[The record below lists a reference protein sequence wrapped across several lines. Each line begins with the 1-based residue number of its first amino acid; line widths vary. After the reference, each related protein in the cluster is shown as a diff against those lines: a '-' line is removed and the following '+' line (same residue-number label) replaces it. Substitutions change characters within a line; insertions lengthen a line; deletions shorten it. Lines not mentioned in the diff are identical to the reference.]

1 MKFKFRLQKVLEHRQ
16 RLEDEAKRNYFEA
29 QSKTKSALNKLESL
43 YAAIDEVRARAN
55 KLQSAGG
62 GSQTIL
68 SLQDTDLFIRGQKLR
83 IESQRK
89 IVREFKQREEQEQ
102 EVLIA
107 RAMDRKALEK
117 LKEKQLQEF
126 RAEMDRQEASEADDM
141 NVIRYKRAEGP

>member
-1 MKFKFRLQKVLEHRQ
+1 MKFKFRLQKVLEHRI
-16 RLEDEAKRNYFEA
+16 RLEDEAKRSYFAA
-29 QSKTKSALNKLESL
+29 QSKTKEALDKLESL
-43 YAAIDEVRARAN
+43 YAAIDDVRLLAN

-62 GSQTIL
+62 GSQTIF

-89 IVREFKQREEQEQ
+89 VVREFKQVEEQEQ
-102 EVLIA
+102 EVLLA
-107 RAMDRKALEK
+107 RAMDRKILEK

-126 RAEMDRQEASEADDM
+126 RTEMDRKDTAEADDM

>member
-89 IVREFKQREEQEQ
+89 IVTEFKQREEQEQ

-126 RAEMDRQEASEADDM
+126 RAKMDRQEASEADDM

>member
-16 RLEDEAKRNYFEA
+16 RLEDEAKRNYSQAQAKTQEA
-29 QSKTKSALNKLESL
+29 LDKLESL
-43 YAAIDEVRARAN
+43 YVAIDDVRMRAN
-55 KLQSAGG
+55 KIQSVGG
-62 GSQTIL
+62 GSLTIF

-89 IVREFKQREEQEQ
+89 VVREFKQVEEQEQ

-126 RAEMDRQEASEADDM
+126 RFEMDRKEAAEADDM

>member
-29 QSKTKSALNKLESL
+29 QSKTKEALDKLESL
-43 YAAIDEVRARAN
+43 YAAIDDVRARAN
-55 KLQSAGG
+55 QLQSIGG
-62 GSQTIL
+62 GSKTIF

-83 IESQRK
+83 IETQRK
-89 IVREFKQREEQEQ
+89 VVREFKQVEEQEQ

-126 RAEMDRQEASEADDM
+126 RIEMDRKEAAEADDM